1 MPEEKLQLE
10 IRPFPIPDNIPD
22 QDEITRAL
30 LTMKMGKS
38 PGPSQIRVED
48 MRKWLEMERE
58 MTNPQPEAWNNLVEI
73 VQEAFRT
80 GKIPEALTNAV
91 LVLIPKNEV
100 NQFRGIGLLEVVWKL
115 IASIINKRLM
125 RNIEFHDG
133 IHGFRPGRGTGTA
146 TLEAKLLMQMA
157 ACKDIPLYQVFL
169 DLTKAYDTLDRG
181 RTIEILKTYG
191 TGPNTIRLLERYWL
205 KNFLV
210 PKQSGFFG
218 APFQAHRGVTQ
229 GDIISP
235 CIFNIVIDAVLQTCY
250 TRVNPVLER
259 AVLPEISANLYADD
273 GLIAGFN
280 AKQVQH
286 ELSIITELFAKVGL
300 NMNATKT
307 KSMVMV
313 GARQYHSISD
323 EAYERRMKG
332 TGESYKTRMSRLITC
347 PECDKEMR
355 MSHLKTHL
363 SLIHNKVQET
373 EYPDITQAEPRSFT
387 VSMDRSRM
395 KIACPVPECPG
406 GGSDRHN
413 LRRHFMFR
421 HPNDIIIIEQ
431 EGKLPRCERCCMFV
445 SKPHAKDN
453 DLCLQGAEKKEKIIL
468 DARRTLAKGIRFH
481 IQGQEVEDVADFKY
495 LGRWLSDNDSDLK
508 AIRSNIKKAQAKW
521 ASLSRLFVRQGANVK
536 MMAQFYLTVVQNVLL
551 FGAETWTLTE
561 RELSLLSSFHNRC
574 VRGITRRW
582 IKLDIEEGRFECPDM
597 RITFEQA
604 GLERIEKYISKRKA
618 TITPYAKT
626 RALYRKCL
634 MTKKTPSSA
643 HKVVWWS

>member
-1 MPEEKLQLE
+1 MAQKL
-10 IRPFPIPDNIPD
+10 
-22 QDEITRAL
+22 
-30 LTMKMGKS
+30 
-38 PGPSQIRVED
+38 PSS
-48 MRKWLEMERE
+48 K
-58 MTNPQPEAWNNLVEI
+58 
-73 VQEAFRT
+73 
-80 GKIPEALTNAV
+80 
-91 LVLIPKNEV
+91 
-100 NQFRGIGLLEVVWKL
+100 
-115 IASIINKRLM
+115 
-125 RNIEFHDG
+125 
-133 IHGFRPGRGTGTA
+133 
-146 TLEAKLLMQMA
+146 
-157 ACKDIPLYQVFL
+157 
-169 DLTKAYDTLDRG
+169 
-181 RTIEILKTYG
+181 TI
-191 TGPNTIRLLERYWL
+191 W
-205 KNFLV
+205 
-210 PKQSGFFG
+210 FFG

-235 CIFNIVIDAVLQTCY
+235 CIFNIVIDAVLRTWY
-250 TRVNPVLER
+250 TRVNPMIER
-259 AVLPEISANLYADD
+259 AVLPEISANFYADD

-280 AKQVQH
+280 AEQVQH
-286 ELSIITELFAKVGL
+286 GLSTITELFAKVGL
-300 NMNATKT
+300 NMNAAKT
-307 KSMVMV
+307 KSMVIV

-332 TGESYKTRMSRLITC
+332 TGESYKTRMSRLINC

-453 DLCLQGAEKKEKIIL
+453 DLCLQGAEKKEKRIL

-582 IKLDIEEGRFECPDM
+582 IKLDIKEGKFECPDM